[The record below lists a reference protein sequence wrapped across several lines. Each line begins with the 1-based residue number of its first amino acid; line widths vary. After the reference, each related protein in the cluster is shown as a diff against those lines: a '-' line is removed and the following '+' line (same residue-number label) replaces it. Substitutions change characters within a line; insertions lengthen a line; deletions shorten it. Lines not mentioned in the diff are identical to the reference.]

1 MMNKEFYKMQ
11 KFKELLEQDYNDE
24 EYEAMNDK
32 YDDLVV
38 DLVEMLSDNIE
49 ILNEDIQEKLFELTD
64 LIAELF
70 DYDSDSDEEDY
81 DNDNNNDYEEDTV
94 AGDVGQ
100 YVPPLFTLKRKN
112 DNIYEKVEDEEL
124 DDLDE
129 AAKRI
134 KRNRALKLKR
144 SRIYKR
150 NRAKIKL
157 AQKRFR
163 KTSKFKRYKKKAK
176 RMAKRGKTASGR
188 RQRKF
193 F

>member
-1 MMNKEFYKMQ
+1 MQ
-11 KFKELLEQDYNDE
+11 KFKELLEQYNDE
-24 EYEAMNDK
+24 DYDEMFNE

-64 LIAELF
+64 LISELF
-70 DYDSDSDEEDY
+70 DYDSDDEDY
-81 DNDNNNDYEEDTV
+81 EPDGNGEYEEDTV

-112 DNIYEKVEDEEL
+112 DNIYEEIKDEEL

-129 AAKRI
+129 AAKRV

-144 SRIYKR
+144 SRMYKR

-176 RMAKRGKTASGR
+176 RMAKRGKTAGGR

>member
-1 MMNKEFYKMQ
+1 MQ

-24 EYEAMNDK
+24 EYETMNDK

-100 YVPPLFTLKRKN
+100 YVPPLFTLRRKH

-124 DDLDE
+124 DE
-129 AAKRI
+129 APKRI
-134 KRNRALKLKR
+134 KRNRALKLRR

-150 NRAKIKL
+150 NKAKLKL
-157 AQKRFR
+157 AQKRYR
-163 KTSKFKRYKKKAK
+163 KTSSFKRYKRKKK
-176 RMAKRGKTASGR
+176 RMAKMGKSAGGAR
-188 RQRKF
+188 LKKYI
-193 F
+193 